1 MSRKLKNVYFYTTKP
16 NNYLYTLEILDLI
29 VSTILPII
37 DVILAAGMLYYA
49 YKYVRGTSA
58 IIIFR
63 GFVLIY
69 IIWWITDIAN
79 MNILSNILG
88 GFISVGVF
96 ALIIVFQ
103 QEIRKF
109 LLMLGSNRF
118 TNNKS
123 VMKRFKL
130 LFKISQEQSKI
141 NIDELFTAIEN
152 LKKSKTGALIV
163 FERNT
168 SLDFVKTEGDVL
180 NAELSSSL
188 IESIFFKNSPL
199 HDGAIII
206 EGNIIRSSR
215 VTLPLSKKNISKSF
229 GLRHKAAVGITEDT
243 DAMCLVISEE
253 TGKISYVQDGDFCKF
268 KDLDDL
274 KNLIIND
281 LAN

>member
-1 MSRKLKNVYFYTTKP
+1 M
-16 NNYLYTLEILDLI
+16 EILDLI

-37 DVILAAGMLYYA
+37 DVVLAAGMLYYA
-49 YKYVRGTSA
+49 YKYLRGTSA

-96 ALIIVFQ
+96 ALLIVFQ

-123 VMKRFKL
+123 VIKRLKL
-130 LFKISQEQSKI
+130 LFKISQDQSNI
-141 NIDELFTAIEN
+141 NIEELFIAIEN
-152 LKKSKTGALIV
+152 LKVSNTGALIV
-163 FERNT
+163 FEKNT
-168 SLDFVKTEGDVL
+168 SLDFVKTDSDIL

-188 IESIFFKNSPL
+188 IESIFFSVL
-199 HDGAIII
+199 
-206 EGNIIRSSR
+206 
-215 VTLPLSKKNISKSF
+215 
-229 GLRHKAAVGITEDT
+229 
-243 DAMCLVISEE
+243 
-253 TGKISYVQDGDFCKF
+253 
-268 KDLDDL
+268 
-274 KNLIIND
+274 
-281 LAN
+281 

>member
-123 VMKRFKL
+123 VIKRFKL

-188 IESIFFKNSPL
+188 IESIFF
-199 HDGAIII
+199 
-206 EGNIIRSSR
+206 
-215 VTLPLSKKNISKSF
+215 
-229 GLRHKAAVGITEDT
+229 
-243 DAMCLVISEE
+243 
-253 TGKISYVQDGDFCKF
+253 
-268 KDLDDL
+268 
-274 KNLIIND
+274 
-281 LAN
+281 

>member
-1 MSRKLKNVYFYTTKP
+1 M
-16 NNYLYTLEILDLI
+16 EILDLI

-49 YKYVRGTSA
+49 YKYLRGTSA

-123 VMKRFKL
+123 VIKRLKL

-141 NIDELFTAIEN
+141 NIDELFAAIQS

-163 FERNT
+163 FERNII
-168 SLDFVKTEGDVL
+168 
-180 NAELSSSL
+180 L
-188 IESIFFKNSPL
+188 I
-199 HDGAIII
+199 
-206 EGNIIRSSR
+206 
-215 VTLPLSKKNISKSF
+215 
-229 GLRHKAAVGITEDT
+229 
-243 DAMCLVISEE
+243 
-253 TGKISYVQDGDFCKF
+253 YY
-268 KDLDDL
+268 
-274 KNLIIND
+274 
-281 LAN
+281 

>member
-1 MSRKLKNVYFYTTKP
+1 M
-16 NNYLYTLEILDLI
+16 EILDLI

-37 DVILAAGMLYYA
+37 DVVLAAGMLYYA
-49 YKYVRGTSA
+49 YKYLRGTSA

-123 VMKRFKL
+123 VIKRLKL
-130 LFKISQEQSKI
+130 LFKISQDQSNI
-141 NIDELFTAIEN
+141 NIEELFIAVEN
-152 LKKSKTGALIV
+152 LRGSKTGALIV
-163 FERNT
+163 FEKNT
-168 SLDFVKTEGDVL
+168 SLDFVKTDSDIL

-188 IESIFFKNSPL
+188 IESIFF
-199 HDGAIII
+199 
-206 EGNIIRSSR
+206 
-215 VTLPLSKKNISKSF
+215 
-229 GLRHKAAVGITEDT
+229 
-243 DAMCLVISEE
+243 
-253 TGKISYVQDGDFCKF
+253 
-268 KDLDDL
+268 
-274 KNLIIND
+274 
-281 LAN
+281 

>member
-1 MSRKLKNVYFYTTKP
+1 
-16 NNYLYTLEILDLI
+16 LEFLDLI

-37 DVILAAGMLYYA
+37 DVVLAAGMLYYA
-49 YKYVRGTSA
+49 YKYLRGTSA

-63 GFVLIY
+63 GFILVY
-69 IIWWITDIAN
+69 IIWWVTDIAN

-103 QEIRKF
+103 QEIRTF

-123 VMKRFKL
+123 VIKRLKL

-141 NIDELFTAIEN
+141 NIDELFSAIESLIN
-152 LKKSKTGALIV
+152 SKTGALIV

-168 SLDFVKTEGDVL
+168 NLDFVKSDADIL

-206 EGNIIRSSR
+206 EGNVIKSSR
-215 VTLPLSKKNISKSF
+215 VTLPITKKTISKSY

-243 DAMCLVISEE
+243 DAISLVISEE
-253 TGKISYVQDGDFCKF
+253 TGKVSYIQNGAFIKF
-268 KDLDDL
+268 KNLENL
-274 KNLIIND
+274 KELIIND

>member
-1 MSRKLKNVYFYTTKP
+1 M
-16 NNYLYTLEILDLI
+16 I

-37 DVILAAGMLYYA
+37 DVVLAAGMLYYA
-49 YKYVRGTSA
+49 YKYLRGTSA

-123 VMKRFKL
+123 VIKRLKL
-130 LFKISQEQSKI
+130 LFKISQDQSNI
-141 NIDELFTAIEN
+141 NIEELFIAIEN
-152 LKKSKTGALIV
+152 LKGSNTGALIV
-163 FERNT
+163 FENCCHN
-168 SLDFVKTEGDVL
+168 LLLK
-180 NAELSSSL
+180 
-188 IESIFFKNSPL
+188 
-199 HDGAIII
+199 
-206 EGNIIRSSR
+206 
-215 VTLPLSKKNISKSF
+215 LPIHS
-229 GLRHKAAVGITEDT
+229 
-243 DAMCLVISEE
+243 
-253 TGKISYVQDGDFCKF
+253 
-268 KDLDDL
+268 
-274 KNLIIND
+274 
-281 LAN
+281 

>member
-1 MSRKLKNVYFYTTKP
+1 M
-16 NNYLYTLEILDLI
+16 EILDLI

-37 DVILAAGMLYYA
+37 DVVLAAGMLYYA
-49 YKYVRGTSA
+49 YKYLRGTSA

-123 VMKRFKL
+123 VIKRLKL
-130 LFKISQEQSKI
+130 LFKISQDQS
-141 NIDELFTAIEN
+141 NICL
-152 LKKSKTGALIV
+152 LY
-163 FERNT
+163 T
-168 SLDFVKTEGDVL
+168 SP
-180 NAELSSSL
+180 
-188 IESIFFKNSPL
+188 SPR
-199 HDGAIII
+199 D
-206 EGNIIRSSR
+206 
-215 VTLPLSKKNISKSF
+215 
-229 GLRHKAAVGITEDT
+229 
-243 DAMCLVISEE
+243 
-253 TGKISYVQDGDFCKF
+253 
-268 KDLDDL
+268 
-274 KNLIIND
+274 
-281 LAN
+281 

>member
-1 MSRKLKNVYFYTTKP
+1 M
-16 NNYLYTLEILDLI
+16 EILDLI

-49 YKYVRGTSA
+49 YKYLRGTSA

-123 VMKRFKL
+123 VIKRLKL

-141 NIDELFTAIEN
+141 NIDELFAAIQS

-168 SLDFVKTEGDVL
+168 SLDFVKAEGDVL
-180 NAELSSSL
+180 NAELSSSI
-188 IESIFFKNSPL
+188 IESIFYKNSPL
-199 HDGAIII
+199 HDGAVIIV
-206 EGNIIRSSR
+206 GNVIVASR
-215 VTLPLSKKNISKSF
+215 VTLPVSKSKKINKSL
-229 GLRHKAAVGITEDT
+229 GLRHKAGIGITEES
-243 DAMCLVISEE
+243 DAISIVISEE
-253 TGKISYVQDGDFCKF
+253 TGKLSYIKSGKIISF
-268 KDLDDL
+268 KNNEEL
-274 KNLIIND
+274 KSLISND
-281 LAN
+281 LL

>member
-1 MSRKLKNVYFYTTKP
+1 M
-16 NNYLYTLEILDLI
+16 EILDLI

-37 DVILAAGMLYYA
+37 DVVLAAGMLYYA
-49 YKYVRGTSA
+49 YKYLRGTSA

-123 VMKRFKL
+123 VIKRLKL
-130 LFKISQEQSKI
+130 LFKISQDQSNI
-141 NIDELFTAIEN
+141 NIEELFIAVEN
-152 LKKSKTGALIV
+152 LRGSKTGALIV
-163 FERNT
+163 FEKNT
-168 SLDFVKTEGDVL
+168 SLDFVKTDSDIL

-206 EGNIIRSSR
+206 DGNIIRSGR
-215 VTLPLSKKNISKSF
+215 VTLPLTKKSIGKSY

-243 DAMCLVISEE
+243 DAICIVISEE
-253 TGKISYVQDGDFCKF
+253 TGKISFIQDGEFCKF
-268 KDLDDL
+268 KDLDNL
-274 KNLIIND
+274 KELLLENLAD
-281 LAN
+281 

>member
-1 MSRKLKNVYFYTTKP
+1 M
-16 NNYLYTLEILDLI
+16 EILDLI

-37 DVILAAGMLYYA
+37 DVVLAAGMLYYA
-49 YKYVRGTSA
+49 YKYLRGTSA

-123 VMKRFKL
+123 VIKRLKL
-130 LFKISQEQSKI
+130 LFKISQDQSNI
-141 NIDELFTAIEN
+141 NIEELFIAVEN
-152 LKKSKTGALIV
+152 LRGSKTGALIV
-163 FERNT
+163 FEKNT
-168 SLDFVKTEGDVL
+168 SLYK
-180 NAELSSSL
+180 
-188 IESIFFKNSPL
+188 
-199 HDGAIII
+199 
-206 EGNIIRSSR
+206 
-215 VTLPLSKKNISKSF
+215 
-229 GLRHKAAVGITEDT
+229 
-243 DAMCLVISEE
+243 
-253 TGKISYVQDGDFCKF
+253 
-268 KDLDDL
+268 
-274 KNLIIND
+274 
-281 LAN
+281 

>member
-1 MSRKLKNVYFYTTKP
+1 M
-16 NNYLYTLEILDLI
+16 EILDLI

-37 DVILAAGMLYYA
+37 DIVLAAGMLYYA
-49 YKYVRGTSA
+49 YKYLRGTSA

-123 VMKRFKL
+123 VIKRLKL
-130 LFKISQEQSKI
+130 LFKISQDQS
-141 NIDELFTAIEN
+141 NICL
-152 LKKSKTGALIV
+152 LY
-163 FERNT
+163 T
-168 SLDFVKTEGDVL
+168 SP
-180 NAELSSSL
+180 
-188 IESIFFKNSPL
+188 SPR
-199 HDGAIII
+199 D
-206 EGNIIRSSR
+206 
-215 VTLPLSKKNISKSF
+215 
-229 GLRHKAAVGITEDT
+229 
-243 DAMCLVISEE
+243 
-253 TGKISYVQDGDFCKF
+253 
-268 KDLDDL
+268 
-274 KNLIIND
+274 
-281 LAN
+281 

>member
-37 DVILAAGMLYYA
+37 DVVLAAGMLYYA
-49 YKYVRGTSA
+49 YKYLRGTSA

-63 GFVLIY
+63 GFILVY
-69 IIWWITDIAN
+69 IIWWVTDIAN

-103 QEIRKF
+103 QEIRTF

-123 VMKRFKL
+123 VIKRLKL

-141 NIDELFTAIEN
+141 NIDELFSAIESLIN
-152 LKKSKTGALIV
+152 SKTGALIV

-168 SLDFVKTEGDVL
+168 NLDFVKSDADIL

-206 EGNIIRSSR
+206 EGNVIKSSR
-215 VTLPLSKKNISKSF
+215 VTLPVTKKTISKSY

-243 DAMCLVISEE
+243 DAISLVISEE
-253 TGKISYVQDGDFCKF
+253 TGKVSYIQNGAFCKF
-268 KDLDDL
+268 KNLDNL
-274 KNLIIND
+274 KELIIND

>member
-37 DVILAAGMLYYA
+37 DVVLAAGMLYYA
-49 YKYVRGTSA
+49 YKYLRGTSA

-63 GFVLIY
+63 GFILVY
-69 IIWWITDIAN
+69 IIWWVTDIAN

-103 QEIRKF
+103 QEIRTF

-123 VMKRFKL
+123 VIKRLKL

-141 NIDELFTAIEN
+141 NIDELFSAIESLIN
-152 LKKSKTGALIV
+152 SKTGALIV

-168 SLDFVKTEGDVL
+168 NLDFVKSDADIL

-206 EGNIIRSSR
+206 EGNVIKSSR
-215 VTLPLSKKNISKSF
+215 VTLPVTKKTISKSY
-229 GLRHKAAVGITEDT
+229 GLRHKAAIGITEDT
-243 DAMCLVISEE
+243 DAISLVISEE
-253 TGKISYVQDGDFCKF
+253 TGKVSYIQNGTFCKF
-268 KDLDDL
+268 KNLDNL
-274 KNLIIND
+274 KELIIND

>member
-1 MSRKLKNVYFYTTKP
+1 M
-16 NNYLYTLEILDLI
+16 I

-37 DVILAAGMLYYA
+37 DVVLAAGMLYYA
-49 YKYVRGTSA
+49 YKYLRGTSA

-123 VMKRFKL
+123 VIKRLKL
-130 LFKISQEQSKI
+130 LFKISQDQSNI
-141 NIDELFTAIEN
+141 NIEELFIAIEN
-152 LKKSKTGALIV
+152 LKGSNTGALIV
-163 FERNT
+163 FEKNT
-168 SLDFVKTEGDVL
+168 SLDFVKTD
-180 NAELSSSL
+180 S
-188 IESIFFKNSPL
+188 
-199 HDGAIII
+199 
-206 EGNIIRSSR
+206 
-215 VTLPLSKKNISKSF
+215 
-229 GLRHKAAVGITEDT
+229 
-243 DAMCLVISEE
+243 VI
-253 TGKISYVQDGDFCKF
+253 
-268 KDLDDL
+268 L
-274 KNLIIND
+274 
-281 LAN
+281 

>member
-1 MSRKLKNVYFYTTKP
+1 M
-16 NNYLYTLEILDLI
+16 EILDLI

-37 DVILAAGMLYYA
+37 DVVLAAGMLYYA
-49 YKYVRGTSA
+49 YKYLRGTSA

-123 VMKRFKL
+123 VIKRLKL
-130 LFKISQEQSKI
+130 LFKISQDQSNI
-141 NIDELFTAIEN
+141 NIDELFIAIEN
-152 LKKSKTGALIV
+152 LKGSNTGALIV
-163 FERNT
+163 FEKNT
-168 SLDFVKTEGDVL
+168 SLDFVKTDSDIL

-206 EGNIIRSSR
+206 EGNIIRSAR
-215 VTLPLSKKNISKSF
+215 VTLPLTKKSIGKSY

-243 DAMCLVISEE
+243 DAICIVVSEE
-253 TGKISYVQDGDFCKF
+253 TGKISFVQDGEFCKF
-268 KDLDDL
+268 KDLDNL
-274 KNLIIND
+274 KELLLENLGD
-281 LAN
+281 

>member
-1 MSRKLKNVYFYTTKP
+1 M
-16 NNYLYTLEILDLI
+16 EILDLI

-49 YKYVRGTSA
+49 YKYLRGTSA

-123 VMKRFKL
+123 VIKRLKL

-141 NIDELFTAIEN
+141 NIDELFIAIEN

-188 IESIFFKNSPL
+188 IESIFL
-199 HDGAIII
+199 
-206 EGNIIRSSR
+206 
-215 VTLPLSKKNISKSF
+215 
-229 GLRHKAAVGITEDT
+229 
-243 DAMCLVISEE
+243 
-253 TGKISYVQDGDFCKF
+253 KIVPFMMVR
-268 KDLDDL
+268 
-274 KNLIIND
+274 
-281 LAN
+281 

>member
-1 MSRKLKNVYFYTTKP
+1 M
-16 NNYLYTLEILDLI
+16 EILDLI

-49 YKYVRGTSA
+49 YKYLRGTSA

-123 VMKRFKL
+123 VIKRLKL
-130 LFKISQEQSKI
+130 LFKISQDQSNI
-141 NIDELFTAIEN
+141 NIEELFIAIEN
-152 LKKSKTGALIV
+152 LKTQV
-163 FERNT
+163 
-168 SLDFVKTEGDVL
+168 
-180 NAELSSSL
+180 
-188 IESIFFKNSPL
+188 
-199 HDGAIII
+199 
-206 EGNIIRSSR
+206 
-215 VTLPLSKKNISKSF
+215 
-229 GLRHKAAVGITEDT
+229 
-243 DAMCLVISEE
+243 
-253 TGKISYVQDGDFCKF
+253 
-268 KDLDDL
+268 
-274 KNLIIND
+274 
-281 LAN
+281 

>member
-1 MSRKLKNVYFYTTKP
+1 
-16 NNYLYTLEILDLI
+16 LEILDLI

-37 DVILAAGMLYYA
+37 DVVLAAGMLYYA
-49 YKYVRGTSA
+49 YKYLRGTSA

-123 VMKRFKL
+123 VIKRLKL
-130 LFKISQEQSKI
+130 LFKISQDQSNI
-141 NIDELFTAIEN
+141 NIEELFIAIEN
-152 LKKSKTGALIV
+152 LKVSNTGALIV
-163 FERNT
+163 FEKNT
-168 SLDFVKTEGDVL
+168 SLDFVKTDSDIL

-188 IESIFFKNSPL
+188 IESIFF
-199 HDGAIII
+199 
-206 EGNIIRSSR
+206 
-215 VTLPLSKKNISKSF
+215 
-229 GLRHKAAVGITEDT
+229 
-243 DAMCLVISEE
+243 
-253 TGKISYVQDGDFCKF
+253 
-268 KDLDDL
+268 
-274 KNLIIND
+274 
-281 LAN
+281 

>member
-1 MSRKLKNVYFYTTKP
+1 MEF
-16 NNYLYTLEILDLI
+16 LDLI

-37 DVILAAGMLYYA
+37 DVVLAAGMLYYA
-49 YKYVRGTSA
+49 YKYLRGTSA

-63 GFVLIY
+63 GFILVY
-69 IIWWITDIAN
+69 IIWWVTDIAN

-103 QEIRKF
+103 QEIRTF

-123 VMKRFKL
+123 VIKRLKL

-141 NIDELFTAIEN
+141 NIDELFSAIEN
-152 LKKSKTGALIV
+152 LINSKTGALIV

-168 SLDFVKTEGDVL
+168 NLDFVKSDADIL

-206 EGNIIRSSR
+206 EGNVIKSSR
-215 VTLPLSKKNISKSF
+215 VTLPVTKKTISKSY

-243 DAMCLVISEE
+243 DAISLVISEE
-253 TGKISYVQDGDFCKF
+253 TGKVSYIQNGAFCKF
-268 KDLDDL
+268 KNLDNL
-274 KNLIIND
+274 KELIIND

>member
-1 MSRKLKNVYFYTTKP
+1 M
-16 NNYLYTLEILDLI
+16 EILDLI

-37 DVILAAGMLYYA
+37 DVVLAAGMLYYA
-49 YKYVRGTSA
+49 YKYLRGTSA

-63 GFVLIY
+63 GFILIY

-109 LLMLGSNRF
+109 LLMLGSNRL

-123 VMKRFKL
+123 VLKRIKI
-130 LFKISQEQSKI
+130 LFKISQEQSSI
-141 NIDELFTAIEN
+141 NTDELFSAIKS
-152 LKKSKTGALIV
+152 LQKSKTGALIV
-163 FERNT
+163 FEKNT
-168 SLDFVKTEGDVL
+168 SLDFIKADSDIL

-206 EGNIIRSSR
+206 DGNIIRSSR
-215 VTLPLSKKNISKSF
+215 VTLPLTKKSISKSF
-229 GLRHKAAVGITEDT
+229 GLRHKAAIGITEDT
-243 DAMCLVISEE
+243 DAISLVISEE
-253 TGKISYVQDGDFCKF
+253 TGKVSYIKNGDFCEF
-268 KDLDDL
+268 KDLEDL
-274 KNLIIND
+274 KDLITED
-281 LAN
+281 LTN